1 MTVTGT
7 SSLGLALE
15 GGGAKG
21 AYHMGVV
28 RAYLEQGYTFGAIAG
43 TSIGALNG
51 AAIAQGNFEAGYRMW
66 EEMDPLSIFDL
77 DESEYQRLT
86 QQKMDRKTLRQMAA
100 TMKKL
105 IVSRGMD
112 TSKIRNLIL
121 KVIDEQRLRNSPIE
135 FGLVT
140 VSITDRSPLELY
152 KEDIPQGKMI
162 DYLIAS
168 ASFPGFQPAKIDD
181 KLFLD
186 GGFYDNCPINMVA
199 RKGFKHIIAI
209 RTLGLGIRRKIAY
222 PDVSVTQ
229 IVPSENLGG
238 MLNFNNEL
246 VKRNLKMGYFDAKR
260 QLELLLGE
268 KYYFFNDS
276 LNEEKCKQMI
286 DSIPDKT
293 IDSLGRMLGV
303 GGLPPRKERSTQ
315 IVEKLTALMGLP
327 IKAPLQTM
335 MIRLAETLAA
345 AKGIDKY
352 QVYAFDDFCRSVRV
366 GPLKHTAG
374 FGPKQVEICMA
385 AQRIFDSVD
394 P

>member
-1 MTVTGT
+1 MTAAGT
-7 SSLGLALE
+7 APLGLALE

-28 RAYLEQGYTFGAIAG
+28 KAYLEEGYTFGAITG

-51 AAIAQGNFEAGYRMW
+51 AVIAQGNFEAGYRMW

-77 DESEYQRLT
+77 EESEYQQLT
-86 QQKMDRKTLRQMAA
+86 QLKIDRSTLRQMAA
-100 TMKKL
+100 TTKKL
-105 IVSRGMD
+105 IASRGMD
-112 TSKIRNLIL
+112 TSKIRKLIL
-121 KVIDEQRLRNSPIE
+121 KVIDERRLRETPID

-152 KEDIPQGKMI
+152 KEDIPHGKMI

-209 RTLGLGIRRKIAY
+209 RTLGLGITRKIAY

-238 MLNFNNEL
+238 MMNFNNEL
-246 VKRNLKMGYFDAKR
+246 IQRNLKMGYFDAKR
-260 QLELLLGE
+260 QLEQLLGE
-268 KYYFFNDS
+268 KYYFSNDS
-276 LNEEKCKQMI
+276 KHEEKCTHMI
-286 DSIPDKT
+286 NSIPDKT
-293 IDSLGRMLGV
+293 IYSLGRMLGV
-303 GGLPPRKERSTQ
+303 GGLPPRKVRRTQ
-315 IVEKLTALMGLP
+315 IVEKLTALMELP
-327 IKAPLQTM
+327 IKAPLPTM

-352 QVYAFDDFCRSVRV
+352 QVYGFNDFCRTARV
-366 GPLKHTAG
+366 GPLKCTVG
-374 FGPKQVEICMA
+374 FGAKQVEICMA
-385 AQRIFDSVD
+385 AQKIFDSIEL
-394 P
+394 